1 MLLALQALLF
11 LAPLIF
17 LPRLFEPANLPQ
29 TVFVQVFAWALL
41 SIALATGVRVPAPWR
56 VAPAGLPSSL
66 LVAFG
71 VLSLFWAHT
80 FREAWPEALRW
91 VSIAI
96 VFSLAAAFAG
106 AREDAAPR
114 MLGAI
119 FAGGALVTVLGLLQF
134 YFRVDWV
141 PQAFPPAG
149 TFMNRNVAV
158 SFVVAVWPLG
168 LALVGRGRAV
178 SSWAVAIACALM
190 GAFVFHT
197 FTKSG
202 WLAAA
207 VQVALAAAAAFFIDS
222 LPPPATRSPGAPL
235 DPHAARARVLG
246 PGLAA
251 FFVLVVLVQLTPDG
265 LRPRWWEARDA
276 VAFTLTAPVT
286 GPDLPLEELSPGDR
300 ANSIRSRR
308 AIWSN
313 TLVMV
318 REHPVHGVGLGNH
331 KVHYPRYARSAAVDP
346 AFGPAQLDYVHNDP
360 LQLLAELGLV
370 GFLLGAW
377 TLAAA
382 AKGLWRLQQSH
393 RDPSFVLALAV
404 SLVGVLV
411 DALFNFPFQRA
422 LPPVIVAVEL
432 GVLGGLLQVSLP
444 PPLVRPRVPGLL
456 AAAAS
461 LAVVALQ
468 ARIVAADHHVL
479 LAREAE
485 ARRDWGTAEV
495 ASVRAL
501 RNDPRRREA
510 LFVRGRA
517 LLEQGDARTA
527 SVVLQ
532 RLLAAYPYDVAALG
546 NLAAAQR
553 ALGQS
558 RDARVS
564 LERLLALWP
573 EDVRAHAALARELE
587 KTGDWRGAATHH
599 ARAAAL
605 DPRNAAYAF
614 DHGLAALRARDLTA
628 AVGALREAVRRDPT
642 FAPAAKALG
651 VALLEQGRREEA
663 LPHLRRALE
672 LAPEM
677 PDAARMRVLLAED
690 PASPKR

>member
-1 MLLALQALLF
+1 MLIALQGLL
-11 LAPLIF
+11 LIAPL
-17 LPRLFEPANLPQ
+17 LLVPGLFDPANLAQ
-29 TVFVQVFAWALL
+29 TVFVQVFAAALL
-41 SIALATGVRVPAPWR
+41 TYGLVAGVRVPAPWR
-56 VAPAGLPSSL
+56 VAPAGLPVSL
-66 LVAFG
+66 LVGFG
-71 VLSLFWAHT
+71 LLSLFWAHT

-96 VFSLAAAFAG
+96 VFSLVAALAG
-106 AREDAAPR
+106 ARDDAGRR
-114 MLGAI
+114 M
-119 FAGGALVTVLGLLQF
+119 FGALFLAGTVVTVLGLLQF

-141 PQAFPPAG
+141 PQAFPPSA

-168 LALVGRGRAV
+168 LALAGRGRAV
-178 SSWAVAIACALM
+178 SPWAVTIACALM

-202 WLAAA
+202 WLAAS
-207 VQVALAAAAAFFIDS
+207 VQVALAAGAVLGMDR
-222 LPPPATRSPGAPL
+222 RSRAE
-235 DPHAARARVLG
+235 HARLLG

-251 FFVLVVLVQLTPDG
+251 TLVLLVLVQITPEG

-276 VAFTLTAPVT
+276 VALTLTAPIS
-286 GPDLPLEELSPGDR
+286 GPDRPLEKLSPDDR

-346 AFGPAQLDYVHNDP
+346 AFGLAQLDYVHNDP

-377 TLAAA
+377 TLTAV
-382 AKGLWRLQQSH
+382 AKGLWRLQQSR
-393 RDPSFVLALAV
+393 RDPPLVLALAV
-404 SLVGVLV
+404 SLAGVLV

-432 GVLGGLLQVSLP
+432 GVLGGLLQVLLP
-444 PPLVRPRVPGLL
+444 SPVVRTRLPVSALL
-456 AAAAS
+456 SAAAS
-461 LAVVALQ
+461 LSVVALQ
-468 ARIVAADHHVL
+468 ARVLIADHHVL

-501 RNDPRRREA
+501 RHDPSRREA

-558 RDARVS
+558 RDARVT

-573 EDVRAHAALARELE
+573 EDVRAHVALARELE
-587 KTGDWRGAATHH
+587 KAGDLRGAAAHH

-628 AVGALREAVRRDPT
+628 AVGALREAMRRDPT
-642 FAPAAKALG
+642 SAPAAKALG

-677 PDAARMRVLLAED
+677 PDAARMRALLAED
-690 PASPKR
+690 RAGPK